1 MGRLTKQMIKYLKD
15 EKAKKILSILNKN
28 KKEVNINGNGT
39 HRYMIKEGINKGK
52 VLWLK
57 LLLH

>member
-1 MGRLTKQMIKYLKD
+1 MERITRQYIDFINKFKKD
-15 EKAKKILSILNKN
+15 KIRKIFNRN

-52 VLWLK
+52 VL
-57 LLLH
+57 

>member
-1 MGRLTKQMIKYLKD
+1 MERITRQYIDFIKEVK
-15 EKAKKILSILNKN
+15 KNKTRKILSKN

-52 VLWLK
+52 VL
-57 LLLH
+57 